1 MALELGK
8 RADKGGGRRENGR
21 KKGIQHLLT
30 STSTERISTSTSD
43 PPSPKTQKLK
53 TQKQALVRKL
63 LDLKSQLDDA
73 RSLAAAAEDA
83 RRAAE
88 RERDEAREER
98 DNAKSSLA
106 AHVAELVERG
116 EECGRLRGA
125 VEELTKALGG
135 DEDGRG
141 AGGGEA
147 SGSDDGGDEHGL
159 PSAPEGDTKAR
170 ARDAKM
176 IRDLA
181 SLEAEKLAAEMI
193 SAAEEESRGG
203 GGDYFSR

>member
-1 MALELGK
+1 M
-8 RADKGGGRRENGR
+8 
-21 KKGIQHLLT
+21 
-30 STSTERISTSTSD
+30 
-43 PPSPKTQKLK
+43 
-53 TQKQALVRKL
+53 
-63 LDLKSQLDDA
+63 
-73 RSLAAAAEDA
+73 
-83 RRAAE
+83 
-88 RERDEAREER
+88 
-98 DNAKSSLA
+98 
-106 AHVAELVERG
+106 
-116 EECGRLRGA
+116 
-125 VEELTKALGG
+125 EELTKALGG

-176 IRDLA
+176 ARDFA